1 MKRGNLIT
9 NSLRRAV
16 TGPVLA
22 IACLAAPASATSVA
36 PPAVAAQSA
45 GLITLLL
52 PSFTS
57 TLVTESCPARPFDPV
72 SGYAS
77 QSGDAAGTTK
87 ASAVLGGAASA
98 LETMRAQ
105 QAGADAFGPLIPNAA
120 PPTLAVTDVKPL
132 APALAAV
139 APSFGC
145 APNAGIGPSAALVAT
160 RVAGPDEF
168 LASRKVAIGRTSFDA
183 SWDRVSQEK
192 PQFSGE
198 ARAILASGDPLD
210 SRLEAVNRWV
220 NHTIAYADDWALFK
234 KADYWAGPRRT
245 LKLGKGDC
253 EDIALLKMHMLLA
266 AGVDPDDM
274 YLTIARDLV
283 RRADHAVLIV
293 RTPAGYRM
301 LDNAT
306 DTVLDAAQGYDYQPV
321 LSFNGRRSF
330 LHGY

>member
-1 MKRGNLIT
+1 MKRAILNHKG
-9 NSLRRAV
+9 LRRVVASSAL
-16 TGPVLA
+16 PLA
-22 IACLAAPASATSVA
+22 CFAMPASAGSIA
-36 PPAVAAQSA
+36 PPVVPAQSA

-52 PSFTS
+52 PSFAS
-57 TLVTESCPARPFDPV
+57 TLVTESCPARPFDPNA
-72 SGYAS
+72 GLAS
-77 QSGDAAGTTK
+77 QATGATK

-105 QAGADAFGPLIPNAA
+105 QAGADTFGPLIPNSA
-120 PPTLAVTDVKPL
+120 PPALAVTDVRPL

-139 APSFGC
+139 APSIGC
-145 APNAGIGPSAALVAT
+145 APTAGIGPSAALVAT
-160 RVAGPDEF
+160 RVSAPGEF
-168 LASRKVAIGRTSFDA
+168 LASRKVAIGKTNFDA

-192 PQFSGE
+192 PRFGGE
-198 ARAILASGDPLD
+198 ARAILAGNDALE

-220 NHTIAYADDWALFK
+220 NHTIAYADDLALFK

-266 AGVDPDDM
+266 AGVDPEDM
-274 YLTIARDLV
+274 YLTITRDLV

-293 RTPAGYRM
+293 RTADGFRM

-306 DTVLDAAQGYDYQPV
+306 DTVLDATQAYDYQPV